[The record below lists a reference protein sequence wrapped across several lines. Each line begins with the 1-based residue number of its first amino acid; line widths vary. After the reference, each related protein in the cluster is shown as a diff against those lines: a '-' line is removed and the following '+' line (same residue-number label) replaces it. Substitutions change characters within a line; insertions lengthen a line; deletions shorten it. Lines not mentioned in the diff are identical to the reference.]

1 MKQVFYKQ
9 SLQNKQREHF
19 SGKLKPTRSK
29 INNSQKLKIAAY
41 NCKNVKTSV
50 PAINKWFE
58 NNNFILLQEHWLF
71 QFQLNLLGEICEDI
85 CFEGKAV
92 DLYNIIRPAQVPW
105 GYGGAA
111 ILWKKEINPLI
122 KLIQDGN
129 ERLQCVEFL
138 DNTNHYS

>member
-1 MKQVFYKQ
+1 M
-9 SLQNKQREHF
+9 
-19 SGKLKPTRSK
+19 
-29 INNSQKLKIAAY
+29 
-41 NCKNVKTSV
+41 
-50 PAINKWFE
+50 
-58 NNNFILLQEHWLF
+58 
-71 QFQLNLLGEICEDI
+71 NLLGEICEDI

-92 DLYNIIRPAQVPW
+92 DLYNIIQPAQVPW

-138 DNTNHYS
+138 DNYKPLLIVSAYLPNKGCHDLEEFKENVDQLFEICQKYCLST